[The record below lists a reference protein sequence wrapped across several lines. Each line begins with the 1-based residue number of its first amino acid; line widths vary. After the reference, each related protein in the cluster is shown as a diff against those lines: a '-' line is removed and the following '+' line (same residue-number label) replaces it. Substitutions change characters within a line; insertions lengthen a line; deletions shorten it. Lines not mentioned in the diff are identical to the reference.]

1 MKIITHLFVWLKIIT
16 WICTVFKQNSPK
28 DKNYFNQNLDMENKI
43 RKKIEL
49 SASGKEKLARMF
61 NVTHRS
67 VCYALDFK
75 RNSVQAAKIREAAL
89 INGGKLVEII
99 DVTDSVK
106 RTVKVLDS
114 HGNVKAVIND
124 TVTL

>member
-1 MKIITHLFVWLKIIT
+1 
-16 WICTVFKQNSPK
+16 
-28 DKNYFNQNLDMENKI
+28 MENKI

-114 HGNVKAVIND
+114 HGNVKSVITD
-124 TVTL
+124 DSITL

>member
-1 MKIITHLFVWLKIIT
+1 
-16 WICTVFKQNSPK
+16 VFKQNSPK

>member
-1 MKIITHLFVWLKIIT
+1 MIFHY
-16 WICTVFKQNSPK
+16 QNHR
-28 DKNYFNQNLDMENKI
+28 LLENKI

>member
-1 MKIITHLFVWLKIIT
+1 M
-16 WICTVFKQNSPK
+16 FKQNSPK

-99 DVTDSVK
+99 DVTDSAK
-106 RTVKVLDS
+106 CTVKVLDS
-114 HGNVKAVIND
+114 HGNVKAVIAND